1 MVDPRFFDT
10 RAPARLDEIAAASG
24 AELARGGPD
33 RLIADVAPLD
43 RAGAEHVSFLD
54 NPKYAGQLARTG
66 AGACFITP
74 DQVSAAPENLALL
87 VTARPRRAFAK
98 AASFLHPTPPVVPGV
113 AAAAE
118 VAPSARIAASAAIG
132 SNAVIGAGA
141 DIGADA
147 EICAGAVIGPGVVI
161 GAGTVVGAGAVVSH
175 AVIGARGVIYPG
187 ARIGQPGFGFDAD
200 ASGVVKIPHLG
211 RVMVGDDVEIGA
223 NSVIDR
229 GSAGDTVIG
238 RGTMIDNLVHIS
250 HNCVVGNGCAIA
262 AQCGIA
268 GSTVLGDYVVMGGQV
283 GVAGHLTIGDS
294 VQIAGKAMV
303 TKSVSSGQKI
313 GGGLPAGEVTVWR
326 RQVATFRRLSRKLMT

>member
-113 AAAAE
+113 AAGAE

-141 DIGADA
+141 DIGADV

-211 RVMVGDDVEIGA
+211 RVMVGD
-223 NSVIDR
+223 N
-229 GSAGDTVIG
+229 
-238 RGTMIDNLVHIS
+238 
-250 HNCVVGNGCAIA
+250 
-262 AQCGIA
+262 
-268 GSTVLGDYVVMGGQV
+268 Y
-283 GVAGHLTIGDS
+283 
-294 VQIAGKAMV
+294 
-303 TKSVSSGQKI
+303 
-313 GGGLPAGEVTVWR
+313 
-326 RQVATFRRLSRKLMT
+326 